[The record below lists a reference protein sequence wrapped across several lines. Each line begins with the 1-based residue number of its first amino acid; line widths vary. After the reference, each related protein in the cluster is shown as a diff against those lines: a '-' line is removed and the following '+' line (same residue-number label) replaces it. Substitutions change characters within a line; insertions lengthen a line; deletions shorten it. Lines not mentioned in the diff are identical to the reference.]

1 FRDPADAADRR
12 LVPFL
17 EIDARM
23 PRQRGASRAHA
34 RDVRL
39 ECTCV
44 RLSLVARADQRTQA
58 AYVIDDAVHRA
69 MVADPHFDAGLHQF
83 ARDVGLDVGEPDR
96 HVGLQR
102 EDLVDVRAGE
112 GRNLRLL
119 LARAL
124 RTHGESGNAD
134 DAVLFAEGVQ
144 DLGWFFREANDPSR
158 PTHHGYS

>member
-1 FRDPADAADRR
+1 
-12 LVPFL
+12 
-17 EIDARM
+17 
-23 PRQRGASRAHA
+23 
-34 RDVRL
+34 
-39 ECTCV
+39 
-44 RLSLVARADQRTQA
+44 
-58 AYVIDDAVHRA
+58 YVIDDAVHRA

-158 PTHHGYS
+158 PTHHGYRRRSRHAPSTHSQRWRSFKRCSCAYQHSTMSGTTR